1 MEILV
6 IRPHL
11 SVRIRANTSEL
22 QMLFI
27 TLWIE
32 LALSSKA
39 AGVQQCSLQD
49 LAQTIGAGHVR
60 MRNEVED
67 YATLMGLGK
76 RVARSVDGKYTL
88 ILEEKFDFLT
98 PDYSCVA
105 SMTVTQSGRRA
116 WQAKLDWTPTQMAVS
131 RKGEAAFIGTRIST
145 GNGVVFFDKK
155 GRPVKIWR
163 IDAPNR
169 NDRVKDPQRTYDE
182 VFWCKSFG
190 CDSDGRSEILW
201 IESVGGDVARYTFS
215 NGRRR

>member
-1 MEILV
+1 
-6 IRPHL
+6 
-11 SVRIRANTSEL
+11 
-22 QMLFI
+22 MLFI

-32 LALSSKA
+32 LTLSSKA
-39 AGVQQCSLQD
+39 GGVQQRSFQNLI
-49 LAQTIGAGHVR
+49 QTIGAEHAQ
-60 MRNEVED
+60 MRNEGEN
-67 YATLMGLGK
+67 YWMPGLGK

-116 WQAKLDWTPTQMAVS
+116 WQSALDWTPTQMAVS

-145 GNGVVFFDKK
+145 GNGVVFFNKK
-155 GRPVKIWR
+155 GKRVKIWR

-169 NDRVKDPQRTYDE
+169 NDRVKDHQRTYDE
-182 VFWCKSFG
+182 VFWYKSFG